1 MNLYSEFGT
10 NKSKEEG
17 IKVEPMPGIFFTI
30 KRTGGSNKAYSE
42 AATRK
47 LQPFVKK
54 FNSGKS
60 IPLDDVQKINIELFT
75 EYCMLDWE
83 NVTDRSGNQLP
94 FTKDNAKKLLQDL
107 PELYSFL
114 SDEAGN
120 LDNFKDTEEI
130 AGKSLPA

>member
-1 MNLYSEFGT
+1 LNLYSEFGT

-30 KRTGGSNKAYSE
+30 KRTGGSNKQYSE

-83 NVTDRSGNQLP
+83 NVTYRSENQLP
-94 FTKDNAKKLLQDL
+94 FTKDNDKKLLQDL

-130 AGKSLPA
+130 AGK

>member
-42 AATRK
+42 QATKR
-47 LQPFVKK
+47 LRPYVQK
-54 FNSGKS
+54 FNKGSS
-60 IPLDDVQKINIELFT
+60 IPLDIIQDINIQLFV
-75 EYCMLDWE
+75 EYALTSWE
-83 NVTDRSGNQLP
+83 NVTDRQGNQLP
-94 FTKDNAKKLLQDL
+94 FTKENAVKLLQEL

-114 SDEAGN
+114 SEEGSN
-120 LDNFKDTEEI
+120 LDNFKDTEDT
-130 AGKSLPA
+130 AKK